1 MAIVYVD
8 PATGDDGTGDGS
20 SGNPYASI
28 QGAHDNYG
36 SWSTTSANT
45 IRLANT
51 AADVLSATIAITIAT
66 VEAPLVIE
74 GWDNGGSLTAT
85 IFRGQ
90 TVTCGEI
97 DGNDAVA
104 SIFSNEPYLVLRRLK
119 MHSTTSY
126 VVYLGTSSSLLQ
138 CEVYNGAS
146 RNVWAANNNLV
157 FGCRVHND
165 TYTAGHANVF
175 LSTGSSVRNTDV
187 FSNDIGIY
195 VSAANAS
202 VINCLVHDVRS
213 TGIMIAQDA
222 QTIAKNTV
230 DGLGSDADAVG
241 IDTLNGLYEMATV
254 IDNLVTN
261 FSGASAVGIRDASGA
276 PMAVCGNNGFYN
288 NTTNESLTHTPGW
301 APANIT
307 ESGNPYTNAA
317 ADDFSLVP
325 GASSNGAALLFN
337 EDPSNPDN
345 IGYWQDHS
353 TGGGGGGTGAGI
365 SQGLHTI
372 GNQIP

>member
-66 VEAPLVIE
+66 TEAPLIIE

-85 IFRGQ
+85 IYRGQ
-90 TVTCGEI
+90 VVTCGEI

-126 VVYLGTSSSLLQ
+126 VVWAAANSSVIE
-138 CEVYNGAS
+138 CEIFNGATRILYAGS
-146 RNVWAANNNLV
+146 NNLIY
-157 FGCRVHND
+157 GCYVHND
-165 TYTAGHANVF
+165 TYTAGHYNIYLGVGGNVRACEIC
-175 LSTGSSVRNTDV
+175 GNDV
-187 FSNDIGIY
+187 GIY
-195 VSAANAS
+195 VASNNAS
-202 VINCLVHDVRS
+202 VCCNLIHDIRS
-213 TGIMIAQDA
+213 TGIMLQGDVI
-222 QTIAKNTV
+222 TIAKNTI
-230 DGLGSDADAVG
+230 DGLGADSDAVG
-241 IDTLNGLYEMATV
+241 IDTFNSSYEGGFV
-254 IDNLVTN
+254 IDNLITN
-261 FSGASAVGIRDASGA
+261 FSGATAVGIRDASGA